1 VAGRTSPGGLSTV
14 IIESELVSGACTY
27 WACMPSKAL
36 LRPAEALAVAKAW
49 ASLADAMTGGIDAA
63 KALRSRNAFAN
74 DWNDY
79 WQVKWVEPVNADL
92 IRGVAR
98 LDGPKRV
105 VVDLAEGGTQE
116 VIARKAVVVA
126 TGSHA
131 NVPAIDGIDEV
142 SAYVD
147 RDITTAQTVPES
159 LVILGGGAVGLE
171 MAEAWASPGTKEV
184 TVVDHHTLDDFRHV
198 EPFAVRIVVESL
210 TAKGIRF
217 RTECGVASTA
227 MVDGQVVVTLDNGDQ
242 VTAELTGL
250 AAGRT
255 RASPVSLTR
264 ENNIRW
270 CDTNAGAL
278 SLVSPDAGLSSER
291 C

>member
-1 VAGRTSPGGLSTV
+1 
-14 IIESELVSGACTY
+14 
-27 WACMPSKAL
+27 
-36 LRPAEALAVAKAW
+36 
-49 ASLADAMTGGIDAA
+49 
-63 KALRSRNAFAN
+63 
-74 DWNDY
+74 
-79 WQVKWVEPVNADL
+79 
-92 IRGVAR
+92 
-98 LDGPKRV
+98 
-105 VVDLAEGGTQE
+105 
-116 VIARKAVVVA
+116 
-126 TGSHA
+126 
-131 NVPAIDGIDEV
+131 
-142 SAYVD
+142 
-147 RDITTAQTVPES
+147 
-159 LVILGGGAVGLE
+159 
-171 MAEAWASPGTKEV
+171 
-184 TVVDHHTLDDFRHV
+184 VVDHHTLDDFRHV